1 MLKEILEEVRKK
13 EPLIHSIMN
22 RVSINDCANL
32 LLACGASP
40 IMADE
45 EGEVEEITASSA
57 GLVLNMGMLSQR
69 VIPAMMKAGIK
80 GNEIGIP
87 VILDPVGAG
96 ISSFRRETVE
106 KMKEVIHFAV
116 IRGNA
121 SEIRALSG
129 NTENGKGVD
138 AASADRV
145 TEENVGQMV
154 EIARKCSKK
163 MNSVVILTGTID
175 VVTNQEESF
184 LVLNGHPMMKKVT
197 GTGCQLSALTAA
209 YVSVC
214 PDKPL
219 EAALAAVCAMGVA
232 GEKAYGRMRPEDGSG
247 SYRMYLM
254 DGMYQLNGE
263 ELERYA
269 RYRKWQS

>member
-1 MLKEILEEVRKK
+1 M
-13 EPLIHSIMN
+13 
-22 RVSINDCANL
+22 
-32 LLACGASP
+32 
-40 IMADE
+40 
-45 EGEVEEITASSA
+45 
-57 GLVLNMGMLSQR
+57 
-69 VIPAMMKAGIK
+69 
-80 GNEIGIP
+80 
-87 VILDPVGAG
+87 
-96 ISSFRRETVE
+96 
-106 KMKEVIHFAV
+106 

-154 EIARKCSKK
+154 EIARECSKK

>member
-13 EPLIHSIMN
+13 EPLIH
-22 RVSINDCANL
+22 ANL

-154 EIARKCSKK
+154 EIARECSKK

-232 GEKAYGRMRPEDGSG
+232 GEKAYGRMRSEDGSG

>member
-96 ISSFRRETVE
+96 ISSFRREDERSHT
-106 KMKEVIHFAV
+106 FC
-116 IRGNA
+116 GDP
-121 SEIRALSG
+121 
-129 NTENGKGVD
+129 GKCF
-138 AASADRV
+138 R
-145 TEENVGQMV
+145 
-154 EIARKCSKK
+154 
-163 MNSVVILTGTID
+163 
-175 VVTNQEESF
+175 NQSF
-184 LVLNGHPMMKKVT
+184 IGK
-197 GTGCQLSALTAA
+197 
-209 YVSVC
+209 
-214 PDKPL
+214 
-219 EAALAAVCAMGVA
+219 
-232 GEKAYGRMRPEDGSG
+232 
-247 SYRMYLM
+247 
-254 DGMYQLNGE
+254 
-263 ELERYA
+263 
-269 RYRKWQS
+269 YRKW

>member
-1 MLKEILEEVRKK
+1 MVR
-13 EPLIHSIMN
+13 EW
-22 RVSINDCANL
+22 
-32 LLACGASP
+32 
-40 IMADE
+40 
-45 EGEVEEITASSA
+45 
-57 GLVLNMGMLSQR
+57 
-69 VIPAMMKAGIK
+69 
-80 GNEIGIP
+80 
-87 VILDPVGAG
+87 
-96 ISSFRRETVE
+96 
-106 KMKEVIHFAV
+106 IHF
-116 IRGNA
+116 
-121 SEIRALSG
+121 
-129 NTENGKGVD
+129 
-138 AASADRV
+138 ADRV

-154 EIARKCSKK
+154 EIARECSKK
-163 MNSVVILTGTID
+163 MNSVVILRYYRRG
-175 VVTNQEESF
+175 NESGRKF
-184 LVLNGHPMMKKVT
+184 SRFKRSSYDKKVT

>member
-13 EPLIHSIMN
+13 EPLIHNIMN

-40 IMADE
+40 VMADE
-45 EGEVEEITASSA
+45 EREAEEITASSA

-80 GNEIGIP
+80 ANEMGIP

-96 ISSFRRETVE
+96 ISAFRRETVE
-106 KMKEVIHFAV
+106 KLKEVMHFSV

-129 NTENGKGVD
+129 KREEGKGVD
-138 AASADRV
+138 AAPCDQV
-145 TEENVGQMV
+145 TEENIEQMV
-154 EIARKCSKK
+154 KIARECSEQTGA
-163 MNSVVILTGTID
+163 VVILTGAMD
-175 VVTNQEESF
+175 VVTDQKESF

-209 YVSVC
+209 YVAVC
-214 PDKPL
+214 PEKPL
-219 EAALAAVCAMGVA
+219 ESALAAVCAMGVA
-232 GEKAYGRMRPEDGSG
+232 GEKAYARMKPENGSG
-247 SYRMYLM
+247 SYRIYLM
-254 DGMYQLNGE
+254 DGIYQLNGE
-263 ELERYA
+263 ELEQYA
-269 RYRKWQS
+269 RYKKWKS

>member
-1 MLKEILEEVRKK
+1 
-13 EPLIHSIMN
+13 
-22 RVSINDCANL
+22 
-32 LLACGASP
+32 
-40 IMADE
+40 
-45 EGEVEEITASSA
+45 
-57 GLVLNMGMLSQR
+57 MGMLSRR

-154 EIARKCSKK
+154 EIARECSKK

-175 VVTNQEESF
+175 VVTNQERKFSRF
-184 LVLNGHPMMKKVT
+184 KNGHPMMKKVT

-209 YVSVC
+209 YVSAC

-254 DGMYQLNGE
+254 DGMYQLKTEKNWK
-263 ELERYA
+263 RYA